1 MHTEVFRIL
10 IIDDH
15 PIVALGIKTIAS
27 KHENAECVVIHDPS
41 LLTQVLFCYI
51 WSDGGRASG
60 KLVVGRR
67 GRTAVLTAG
76 LGNRTKEIED

>member
-41 LLTQVLFCYI
+41 LLTQVLWFK
-51 WSDGGRASG
+51 R
-60 KLVVGRR
+60 LN
-67 GRTAVLTAG
+67 VL
-76 LGNRTKEIED
+76 IETPKRFV